1 MKKIIL
7 GLCVLISVSASAQKE
22 VSAQY
27 DRIGHF
33 YYGIAIVELN
43 GKKGAIDSLGKEVIK
58 PEWESLSGFG
68 KDGIGFARKNG
79 KVGLIKT
86 DGTLLLEP
94 KYERISGFKN
104 GRAIICQGPFKGV
117 VDFKGKIIIEPKYE
131 HLKFE
136 ESGLVRARQGGKEV
150 LLKID

>member
-1 MKKIIL
+1 MKKISFV
-7 GLCVLISVSASAQKE
+7 LCVLLGLNVSAQKE

-27 DRIGHF
+27 DHIGHF
-33 YYGIAIVELN
+33 FYGIAIVDLN

-58 PEWESLSGFG
+58 PEWDNLTAFG
-68 KDGIGFARKNG
+68 KDGIGFCRKNG

-86 DGTLLLEP
+86 DGTVLLEP
-94 KYERISGFKN
+94 KYERISGFSN
-104 GRAIICQGPFKGV
+104 GRAIISQGIFKGLI
-117 VDFKGKIIIEPKYE
+117 DFSGKIIIEPKYE

>member
-1 MKKIIL
+1 MKKIIFV
-7 GLCVLISVSASAQKE
+7 LCALIGFRASAQKE

-27 DRIGHF
+27 DHIGHF

-43 GKKGAIDSLGKEVIK
+43 GKKGAIDSTGKEVIK
-58 PEWESLSGFG
+58 PEWENLTGFG

-104 GRAIICQGPFKGV
+104 GRAIINQGIFKGV
-117 VDFKGKIIIEPKYE
+117 IDFSGKIVVEPKYE

-136 ESGLVRARQGGKEV
+136 DNGLVRARQGGKEV

>member
-1 MKKIIL
+1 MKQIIFI
-7 GLCVLISVSASAQKE
+7 LCALIGFNASAQKE

-27 DRIGHF
+27 NNIGHF
-33 YYGIAIVELN
+33 FYGIAIVELN
-43 GKKGAIDSLGKEVIK
+43 GKKGAIDTTGKEVIK
-58 PEWESLSGFG
+58 PEWDNLTGFG
-68 KDGIGFARKNG
+68 KDGIGYARKNG

-94 KYERISGFKN
+94 KYERISGFRN
-104 GRAIICQGPFKGV
+104 GRAIISQGIFKGV
-117 VDFKGKIIIEPKYE
+117 IDFSGKIIIEPKYE

-136 ESGLVRARQGGKEV
+136 DNGLVRARVGGKEV

>member
-1 MKKIIL
+1 MKQIIFIL
-7 GLCVLISVSASAQKE
+7 CALIGLNAAAQKE

-27 DRIGHF
+27 NHIGHF
-33 YYGIAIVELN
+33 FYGIAIVELN
-43 GKKGAIDSLGKEVIK
+43 GKRGAIDTTGKEVIK
-58 PEWESLSGFG
+58 PEWDNLTGFG

-79 KVGLIKT
+79 KVGLIKS

-94 KYERISGFKN
+94 KYERIGGFRN
-104 GRAIICQGPFKGV
+104 GRAIISQGIFKGV
-117 VDFKGKIIIEPKYE
+117 IDFSGKVIIEPKYE

-136 ESGLVRARQGGKEV
+136 DNGLVRARVGGKEV

>member
-1 MKKIIL
+1 MKKLVFIL
-7 GLCVLISVSASAQKE
+7 CALIGFRASAQKE

-27 DRIGHF
+27 DHIGKF
-33 YYGIAIVELN
+33 FYGIAIVELH
-43 GKKGAIDSLGKEVIK
+43 GKKGAIDSTGKEVIK
-58 PEWESLSGFG
+58 PEWESLTAFG

-86 DGTLLLEP
+86 DGTVLLEP

-104 GRAIICQGPFKGV
+104 GRAIISQGIFKGLI
-117 VDFKGKIIIEPKYE
+117 DFNGKIIIEPKYE

-136 ESGLVRARQGGKEV
+136 DNGLVRARQGGKEV